1 MRDLGYYQA
10 MHWILQNNLFKEEAF
25 IRLIETLE
33 RFNIPYSEHK
43 VVPFVGTLI
52 PVGFDGSI
60 EDVSEYDDP
69 ALLALKGPVICM
81 GSYSMRHAA
90 IRYGWTPGVFDL
102 MEAGSFDR
110 CMEHWGHVMLNADS
124 VVIPFGHAAWPA
136 GEERFIRPTDDS
148 KYFAG
153 KTIEADEFRDWQRN
167 VCVLKLDYGNSL
179 RAETMIQVAKLK
191 KIYAEYRCWVVK
203 GRIITMS
210 LYKRGDT
217 VMYQNMDGDLGAE
230 ARNFANTVLRSH
242 HGGMDIRMIA
252 SNVFGWHPAEA
263 FCLDVCETD
272 EGWKVVEVNTINACG
287 FYAANLTS
295 LVLALEGAFNGR

>member
-1 MRDLGYYQA
+1 
-10 MHWILQNNLFKEEAF
+10 MHWILQSNIFKEEAF
-25 IRLIETLE
+25 ERLIETLE
-33 RFNIPYSEHK
+33 RFNIPHSQHK

-52 PVGFDGSI
+52 PVVDTPDLADI
-60 EDVSEYDDP
+60 DTYADP
-69 ALLALKGPVICM
+69 MLTKLTGPVICI
-81 GSYSMRHAA
+81 GSYSMRHSAKK
-90 IRYGWTPGVFDL
+90 YNWTPGVFDL

-124 VVIPFGHAAWPA
+124 VVVPFSEASWPA

-153 KTIEADEFRDWQRN
+153 KVIEADEFLDWQRN

-179 RAETMIQVAKLK
+179 TPNTLIQVARLK

-203 GRIITMS
+203 SEIITMS
-210 LYKRGDT
+210 MYKRGNT
-217 VMYQNMDGDLGAE
+217 VVYQNMDSEIGHE
-230 ARNFANTVLRSH
+230 ARAFANSVLN
-242 HGGMDIRMIA
+242 HGNSFAITG
-252 SNVFGWHPAEA
+252 NHGWQPHEA
-263 FCLDVCETD
+263 FCLDVCDTD

-295 LVLALEGAFNGR
+295 LVLALEGAFNGRA